1 MNNPAKWISKRLGAK
16 LLVASALAFALAWIG
31 HHFVTEV
38 ASEWF
43 FYDTRFDSYWE
54 GKCDCAIQSFQ
65 EYVSGNNLSRR
76 EALTDSEWER
86 VNPDIVLFTEPAL
99 LHEETQADYESG
111 GVEQYEPITC
121 SDGVIYVTSYAP
133 GNIYF
138 YQWEAAGIAIGFMLF
153 LMIIIPFTVHIIH
166 RINKLYHLVL
176 LSGQSGRGGRIAI
189 KGCDE
194 ISCLG
199 TEIESMRLS
208 LLALVENEAKIRE
221 DSEQLVA
228 SLSHDIRTPLTK
240 LTGYLEILIHKKA
253 QPGVD
258 ETVYLEK
265 AAEKARQLKALT
277 DELFEKFVLDGGRE
291 TDLSQESVDGAQ
303 LFNQLL
309 YEECYELAEDGFMVD
324 PLPVFMSGYSLCL
337 HIEDIHRAFDNIF
350 SNLRKYADP
359 HIPIVVT
366 VNETSESVGVT
377 IQNHKKKTSEAPVSH
392 KVGLMT
398 VKRLV
403 ERNCGTLNIAQD
415 GNTFSVDLAL
425 PKYYSNF
432 T

>member
-1 MNNPAKWISKRLGAK
+1 
-16 LLVASALAFALAWIG
+16 
-31 HHFVTEV
+31 
-38 ASEWF
+38 
-43 FYDTRFDSYWE
+43 
-54 GKCDCAIQSFQ
+54 
-65 EYVSGNNLSRR
+65 
-76 EALTDSEWER
+76 
-86 VNPDIVLFTEPAL
+86 
-99 LHEETQADYESG
+99 
-111 GVEQYEPITC
+111 
-121 SDGVIYVTSYAP
+121 
-133 GNIYF
+133 
-138 YQWEAAGIAIGFMLF
+138 
-153 LMIIIPFTVHIIH
+153 
-166 RINKLYHLVL
+166 
-176 LSGQSGRGGRIAI
+176 
-189 KGCDE
+189 
-194 ISCLG
+194 
-199 TEIESMRLS
+199 MRLS

-309 YEECYELAEDGFMVD
+309 YEECYELAEDGFIVE

-359 HIPIVVT
+359 HIPIVVA

-377 IQNHKKKTSEAPVSH
+377 IHNHKKKTSEAPVSH
-392 KVGLMT
+392 KIGLIT
-398 VKRLV
+398 VKNLI
-403 ERNCGTLNIAQD
+403 ERNGGAIGIEQNSTSFLIRI
-415 GNTFSVDLAL
+415 TL
-425 PKYYSNF
+425 PKA